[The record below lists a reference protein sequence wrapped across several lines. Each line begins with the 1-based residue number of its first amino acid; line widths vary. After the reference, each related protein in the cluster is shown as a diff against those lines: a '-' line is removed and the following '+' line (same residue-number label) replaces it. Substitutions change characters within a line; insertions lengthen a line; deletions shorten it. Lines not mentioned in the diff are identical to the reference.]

1 MTWDVALRLGRVSN
15 LPTVWTNIVAGV
27 VLAGGQVLDARTLPL
42 IVALSLFYLGGMYLN
57 DAFDAEIDAVER
69 PERPIPLGQVGGRTV
84 FALGFGMLAAGIL
97 VLLWL
102 GLGPADGPGIWPALG
117 GAALAAAIVFY
128 DWHHK
133 ANVLSP
139 VVMGVCRMLVY
150 VTAGLT
156 VAASIPAPLA
166 LGAVLLLCYLV
177 GLTYVAKQENL
188 GQVKNLWPLAFLAA
202 PVLYGVFLSVDQP
215 MAIPF
220 WAAFVAWIGAS
231 LWFLRRRRPGDIPRA
246 VVGLLAGISL
256 LDAGLI
262 AGAGAPGLA
271 ALAAVGALATLAL
284 QRLVA
289 GT

>member
-1 MTWDVALRLGRVSN
+1 M
-15 LPTVWTNIVAGV
+15 
-27 VLAGGQVLDARTLPL
+27 AGGQILDPRTLPL
-42 IVALSLFYLGGMYLN
+42 ILALSLFYVGGMYLN

-69 PERPIPLGQVGGRTV
+69 PERPIPSGQVGGRTV

-102 GLGPADGPGIWPALG
+102 GLGSAGRWPRHPGRRWAVRRWPRRSSSMTGITRATC
-117 GAALAAAIVFY
+117 
-128 DWHHK
+128 
-133 ANVLSP
+133 LSP
-139 VVMGVCRMLVY
+139 VVMGVCRMLIY

-156 VAASIPAPLA
+156 VAASMPAPLA
-166 LGAVLLLCYLV
+166 LGAVLLLSYLV

-188 GQVKNLWPLAFLAA
+188 GQVKNLWPLGFLAA
-202 PVLYGVFLSVDQP
+202 PVVYGVFLSVDQP

-220 WAAFVAWIGAS
+220 WMAFVAWTGAS

-262 AGAGAPGLA
+262 AGTGALGPA
-271 ALAAVGALATLAL
+271 ALATVGALATLAL
-284 QRLVA
+284 QRLVT